1 MIEKE
6 LVVKDEVGLHARPA
20 SLFVKLAQEFN
31 GTVAVR
37 FPKVNKET
45 GEVEVVEK
53 DGKSMIGIL
62 SLGIAKDKPFTL
74 VLDGVDEESY
84 LIRFEQLLEIMSSVL
99 ETLLNSSKVQESEQ
113 WDALYDSLPVVVAE
127 STKELSDA
135 LSRLDQVGGYGFI
148 ATWRKN
154 LFAFNPKLISK
165 RCGLID
171 ENGNLL
177 KAARV
182 PKN

>member
-1 MIEKE
+1 
-6 LVVKDEVGLHARPA
+6 
-20 SLFVKLAQEFN
+20 
-31 GTVAVR
+31 
-37 FPKVNKET
+37 
-45 GEVEVVEK
+45 
-53 DGKSMIGIL
+53 
-62 SLGIAKDKPFTL
+62 
-74 VLDGVDEESY
+74 
-84 LIRFEQLLEIMSSVL
+84 MSSIL
-99 ETLLNSSKVQESEQ
+99 ETLLTSSKVEESEE
-113 WDALYDSLPVVVAE
+113 WDAQYDSLPVVIAG
-127 STKELSDA
+127 SSKELGEA
-135 LSRLDQVGGYGFI
+135 LSRLDQVGGYGYI

>member
-1 MIEKE
+1 
-6 LVVKDEVGLHARPA
+6 
-20 SLFVKLAQEFN
+20 
-31 GTVAVR
+31 
-37 FPKVNKET
+37 
-45 GEVEVVEK
+45 
-53 DGKSMIGIL
+53 
-62 SLGIAKDKPFTL
+62 
-74 VLDGVDEESY
+74 
-84 LIRFEQLLEIMSSVL
+84 MSSVL
-99 ETLLNSSKVQESEQ
+99 ETLLNSPKVQESEE
-113 WDALYDSLPVVVAE
+113 WDAFYDSLPVVIAE
-127 STKELSDA
+127 SSKELSDA
-135 LSRLDQVGGYGFI
+135 LSRLDQVGGYGYI

>member
-1 MIEKE
+1 
-6 LVVKDEVGLHARPA
+6 
-20 SLFVKLAQEFN
+20 
-31 GTVAVR
+31 
-37 FPKVNKET
+37 
-45 GEVEVVEK
+45 
-53 DGKSMIGIL
+53 
-62 SLGIAKDKPFTL
+62 
-74 VLDGVDEESY
+74 
-84 LIRFEQLLEIMSSVL
+84 MSSVL
-99 ETLLNSSKVQESEQ
+99 ETLLNSPKIQESEE
-113 WDALYDSLPVVVAE
+113 WDAFYDSLPVVIAE
-127 STKELSDA
+127 SSKELSDA
-135 LSRLDQVGGYGFI
+135 LSRLDHVGGYGYI

>member
-1 MIEKE
+1 M
-6 LVVKDEVGLHARPA
+6 
-20 SLFVKLAQEFN
+20 
-31 GTVAVR
+31 
-37 FPKVNKET
+37 
-45 GEVEVVEK
+45 
-53 DGKSMIGIL
+53 
-62 SLGIAKDKPFTL
+62 
-74 VLDGVDEESY
+74 
-84 LIRFEQLLEIMSSVL
+84 MSSIL
-99 ETLLNSSKVQESEQ
+99 ETPLTSSKVEESEE
-113 WDALYDSLPVVVAE
+113 WDAQYDSLPVVIAE
-127 STKELSDA
+127 SSKELSEA
-135 LSRLDQVGGYGFI
+135 LSRLDQVGGYGYI

>member
-1 MIEKE
+1 
-6 LVVKDEVGLHARPA
+6 
-20 SLFVKLAQEFN
+20 
-31 GTVAVR
+31 
-37 FPKVNKET
+37 
-45 GEVEVVEK
+45 
-53 DGKSMIGIL
+53 
-62 SLGIAKDKPFTL
+62 
-74 VLDGVDEESY
+74 
-84 LIRFEQLLEIMSSVL
+84 MSSIL
-99 ETLLNSSKVQESEQ
+99 ETLLTSSKVKESEE
-113 WDALYDSLPVVVAE
+113 WDALYDSLPVVIAE
-127 STKELSDA
+127 SSKELGEA
-135 LSRLDQVGGYGFI
+135 LSRLDQVGGYGYI

>member
-1 MIEKE
+1 
-6 LVVKDEVGLHARPA
+6 
-20 SLFVKLAQEFN
+20 
-31 GTVAVR
+31 
-37 FPKVNKET
+37 
-45 GEVEVVEK
+45 
-53 DGKSMIGIL
+53 
-62 SLGIAKDKPFTL
+62 
-74 VLDGVDEESY
+74 
-84 LIRFEQLLEIMSSVL
+84 MSSLL
-99 ETLLNSSKVQESEQ
+99 ETLLNSSKVQDSEQ

>member
-1 MIEKE
+1 
-6 LVVKDEVGLHARPA
+6 
-20 SLFVKLAQEFN
+20 
-31 GTVAVR
+31 
-37 FPKVNKET
+37 
-45 GEVEVVEK
+45 
-53 DGKSMIGIL
+53 
-62 SLGIAKDKPFTL
+62 
-74 VLDGVDEESY
+74 
-84 LIRFEQLLEIMSSVL
+84 MSSVL

>member
-1 MIEKE
+1 
-6 LVVKDEVGLHARPA
+6 
-20 SLFVKLAQEFN
+20 
-31 GTVAVR
+31 
-37 FPKVNKET
+37 
-45 GEVEVVEK
+45 
-53 DGKSMIGIL
+53 
-62 SLGIAKDKPFTL
+62 
-74 VLDGVDEESY
+74 
-84 LIRFEQLLEIMSSVL
+84 MSSVL

-135 LSRLDQVGGYGFI
+135 LSRRDQVEGYGFI